1 MSIAVKNPREEPAD
15 IEKRLVCHQ
24 CVGEVFLGEE
34 IRKTGAEGKCRYC
47 PEKAKTWAIGKLA
60 DRIEHAFEQHYRL
73 ADLTLPG
80 FESVRSGE
88 PSVDAIAG
96 AAEVE
101 PDVAEDIQAVLS
113 GRHFDEE
120 AHRMGEESLFS
131 KDAHYERRTPD
142 DGEYQVQWDM
152 FERSIKTEA
161 RFFSGSARASLDQ
174 VFEELG
180 NHRTEDDKPVVAKAG
195 PGLTLNSFFRAR
207 VFQSEKA
214 MLAAIKRPDLSL
226 GPPPVGTAAAGRMNA
241 AGISVFYGAKTVEA
255 ARAEVRP
262 PVGSFVVIGRF
273 ELLRPVQLLDV
284 EALRSVYVT
293 GSIFDPSHLGRLER
307 AKFLGSLGRRL
318 SRAVMPDD
326 EHEGY
331 LVTQVIADYLA
342 NIVKLDGMVFRSVQ
356 VNEAGANV
364 VLFHHAAAVEPM
376 TLPEGITLD
385 SFGGQGFDDEDNVV
399 TSYHVR
405 EILPEEAPP
414 AGPDNAAPV
423 LDAIIG
429 APLDISTLVRT
440 PTLKLDPDSV
450 EVHEINAVN
459 YSAEPAGVSRSRVK
473 PSRFNR
479 RVRTRMSP
487 GET

>member
-1 MSIAVKNPREEPAD
+1 MPAPDDPPPAEPAE
-15 IEKRLVCHQ
+15 IKSRRVCHQ
-24 CVGEVFLGEE
+24 CVGEAFLRAEIQRTGSDGRCHYCEKQTGTWELGE
-34 IRKTGAEGKCRYC
+34 
-47 PEKAKTWAIGKLA
+47 LA
-60 DRIEHAFEQHYRL
+60 DRIEHAFEQHYYL
-73 ADLTLPG
+73 AQDSG
-80 FESVRSGE
+80 YEGRRSGVE
-88 PSVDAIAG
+88 TVDAVGG

-101 PDVAEDIQAVLS
+101 PEISEDIQAVLAD
-113 GRHFDEE
+113 RHFNEE
-120 AHRMGEESLFS
+120 AHRMGEYSEFAEDS
-131 KDAHYERRTPD
+131 HYTRRTPD
-142 DGEYQVQWDM
+142 DGEYQIQWDL
-152 FERSIKTEA
+152 FEKSIKTEA
-161 RFFSGSARASLDQ
+161 RFFGGSARATLDQ

-180 NHRTEDDKPVVAKAG
+180 NHRTEDDQPVVVKAG
-195 PGLTLNSFFRAR
+195 PGLSLNSFFRAR

-214 MLAAIKRPDLSL
+214 MLEAIKRPDLSV

-293 GSIFDPSHLGRLER
+293 GSIFDPAYLGRLER

-326 EHEGY
+326 EREGY

-376 TLPEGITLD
+376 ALPEGITLD
-385 SFGGQGFDDEDNVV
+385 SFGGQGFDDEDHVV
-399 TSYHVR
+399 MSYHVR
-405 EILPEEAPP
+405 EILPEEAPS
-414 AGPDNAAPV
+414 AGPDNAAPD
-423 LDAIIG
+423 LDAIMS
-429 APLDISTLVRT
+429 APLDITALVRT
-440 PTLKLDPDSV
+440 PTLKLVSDSV
-450 EVHEINAVN
+450 EVHEIDAVN

-473 PSRFNR
+473 PSRFNL
-479 RVRTRMSP
+479 RVRTRRSP
-487 GET
+487 GQT